1 MTETP
6 AERSAAGPGMLAAVA
21 RHPAAAALAFPL
33 ALAVIVVVG
42 AALRFQGLG
51 WDQPAGANVPLQMH
65 PDERFLSIVTDKIEW
80 PSSVGEYFNTGTSPL
95 NPYNAPD
102 TPSFV
107 YGTVPIFVAKAVST
121 WAGDDAAGPG
131 NGYDTT
137 VVWGRRLTAAID
149 TATILVVAGIATVLF
164 GRRAGLLA
172 ALLYALAVLPAQL
185 SHFWAADPY
194 LVFFGALT
202 TLFALLF
209 VRVRS
214 DRLAWLTGAAMGA
227 AMGLAMASKVNAL
240 LFYPVIPAAALIRI
254 GIRDVP
260 RLGLTWR
267 GSRAIG
273 GHWMTDISVVCFATA
288 VAIFAFRVAQ
298 PYAFTGPGFWGMSI
312 NPYWKTDVFEGEWMR
327 QKGEINFP
335 PFVQFAGRS
344 PILYPLENM
353 LRYGLGPGL
362 GIAAWVSTA
371 VGGLLIFRKR
381 DLAFV
386 LPVSLAA
393 GIFGVQGIRFVTY
406 LRYFAPAYPLL
417 CVMAGWGCANLLR
430 WATQGGLTQLV
441 LPRVA
446 GRRAP
451 AIPARWLRVAAGGA
465 FAVVVLS
472 TAWWAIAFQN
482 VYSSEHPRIAASRW
496 IYENIPAGSRITT
509 ELWDDSIPYA
519 IPGQAFAYQLVE
531 TTPYDTD
538 SLQKVRDLV
547 VGRTQPAPASVG
559 LAGADYVAITSNR
572 VRGSVP
578 RLERE
583 YPATIRYYQ
592 LLESGELG
600 FDLVAHF
607 EVRPSFLGITYDD
620 SAAEESFTV
629 YDHPEVWIYKKSE
642 RFNADRALA
651 LLNEAHPER
660 AVDLLPRQGRTN
672 GLQFTAEERV
682 VQERGGTF
690 RDAFNQGGTTS
701 HNLPWLW
708 WLLWLEAAAFAA
720 LPFTSWLFRAMP
732 DRGYG
737 FSKLAG
743 LIGTS
748 FGTWLVVAWGAA
760 HFSGALSWAVFG
772 AALTAGGLAAFVR
785 RRTLLAEA
793 RARWRTWFTLEAVF
807 LAAFFAFL
815 WLRYANPDTWHSP
828 QGGEKPVE
836 LAYLTAVA
844 RSTILPPFDPWL
856 AGGTMNYYYMGWW
869 FLAVPMRA
877 LRIVPEVA
885 FNLGVPTFAS
895 LAAVTAAS
903 TVYNLVGL
911 SARMRQRAAG
921 RPGRVPVRPALIA
934 AVFGAI
940 LLIGIGNLDGAH
952 QMIERLQSLNTWGE
966 SWGRESPLPVVGEP
980 VRWFARFLGGTAG
993 AVGGFFQWTVG
1004 GKALPPFDWWRSSRV
1019 HIGQFDI
1026 TEFPYWS
1033 ALFADLHPH
1042 LMGLSF
1048 FGSVIALASAL
1059 MVSAAHGGLRRQTW
1073 AIAAAMGLMLGL
1085 VRTVHTWDFPTAV
1098 LLTAAAI
1105 AAGQLL
1111 APGRWQQRWWDGA
1124 GQLALA
1130 AGVLMVVFAPYTRH
1144 FEVFQSGIMK
1154 ARETTKPNQ
1163 YAAHFGVF
1171 LAFTVAFIAVRYW
1184 EELRTRGGKP
1194 GRNIVLATVAGRAE
1208 VLALAVFL
1216 LGLTTLTWRIGW
1228 WWIDARPAG
1237 PGDLGVPKAQLT
1249 VVALSAVLLVYL
1261 VNLAWL
1267 EFRSP
1272 VRDPARLIATA
1283 MLAAAVGVAGGVDV
1297 VTVKNDIVR
1306 MNTVF
1311 KFSLQAWQLYAVG
1324 CGYAGWYLATA
1335 LWAGDGWR
1343 VRPLAGRRVPAVAGA
1358 VAAVLLL
1365 FGGGIYLVSGTKAR
1379 QDARFA
1385 ETPATLN
1392 GWAYLEKARYYE
1404 DRGTPAIADDRWLEL
1419 KDDVGI
1425 FNWLRT
1431 NVDGSPTIAEAVGP
1445 LYHWTGRVSVNT
1457 GLPAVVGW
1465 DWHEI
1470 AYRMDYA
1477 GLIQERRGDTI
1488 RFYADPDP
1496 VFAATYLRK
1505 YNVRYVVVGGEE
1517 RVFGTEAGIAKFA
1530 AMTQLSPVYH
1540 EGENWIYEVKAP

>member
-1 MTETP
+1 MSETP
-6 AERSAAGPGMLAAVA
+6 PDHRAPAPAALAGVLGHRFVA
-21 RHPAAAALAFPL
+21 RLAFPL
-33 ALAVIVVVG
+33 ALAVIVLVG
-42 AALRFQGLG
+42 GVLRFHGLD
-51 WDQPAGANVPLQMH
+51 WDQPEGASAPLQMH

-80 PSSVGEYFNTGTSPL
+80 PSGVGEYFDTGTSPL
-95 NPYNAPD
+95 NPYNSPD

-107 YGTVPIFVAKAVST
+107 YGTLPIFVAKAVST
-121 WAGDDAAGPG
+121 WAGDDAPGAG
-131 NGYDTT
+131 NGYETT
-137 VVWGRRLTAAID
+137 VIWGRRVTAAFD
-149 TATILVVAGIATVLF
+149 TATILVVAGIAGLVF

-172 ALLYALAVLPAQL
+172 ALLYALAVLPTQL
-185 SHFWAADPY
+185 AHFWAADPY

-202 TLFALLF
+202 TFFAILFIRA
-209 VRVRS
+209 RS
-214 DRLAWLTGAAMGA
+214 DRAAWLIGAAMGA

-240 LFYPVIPAAALIRI
+240 LFYPVIPTAALIRI
-254 GIRDVP
+254 GVRDIP

-267 GSRAIG
+267 GSRAMA

-288 VAIFAFRVAQ
+288 MAIFAFRVAQ
-298 PYAFTGPGFWGMSI
+298 PYAFTGPNFWDMSI
-312 NPYWKTDVFEGEWMR
+312 NPYWKTDVFEGEWKR

-362 GIAAWVSTA
+362 GIAAWASTA
-371 VGGLLIFRKR
+371 MGAILLFRRR

-386 LPVSLAA
+386 LPVALAA

-430 WATQGGLTQLV
+430 WAVSGGLTQWV
-441 LPRVA
+441 APRL
-446 GRRAP
+446 GSWQP
-451 AIPARWLRVAAGGA
+451 PPLPARWQRTAAGAA
-465 FAVVVLS
+465 FAAVVAS
-472 TAWWAIAFQN
+472 TAWWALAFQN

-509 ELWDDSIPYA
+509 ELWDDSIPYVL
-519 IPGQAFAYQLVE
+519 PGYGFGYQFVE

-547 VGRTQPAPASVG
+547 YGRNEPAPASVG
-559 LAGADYVAITSNR
+559 LAGANYVAITSNR

-600 FDLVAHF
+600 CDLVAHF
-607 EVRPSFLGITYDD
+607 EVRPSFLGIRYDD
-620 SAAEESFTV
+620 SGAEESFTV
-629 YDHPEVWIYKKSE
+629 YDHPEVWIYKKSD
-642 RFNADRALA
+642 RFNADRAAA

-672 GLQFTAEERV
+672 GLQFTAEERAI
-682 VQERGGTF
+682 QENGGTF
-690 RDAFNQGGTTS
+690 ADAFNSGGMTS
-701 HNLPWLW
+701 RNLPWLW
-708 WLLWLEAAAFAA
+708 WLLWIEVAAFAA

-737 FSKLAG
+737 LSKLGG

-760 HFSGALSWAVFG
+760 HFSGGLAWVVFG
-772 AALTAGGLAAFVR
+772 TMVTAGGLVGFAR

-793 RARWRTWFTLEAVF
+793 RARWRGWLTLEAIF
-807 LAAFFAFL
+807 LAAFFLFV

-877 LRIVPEVA
+877 LRIVPEVG
-885 FNLGVPTFAS
+885 FNLGVPTFAA

-903 TVYNLVGL
+903 TAYNLVNL
-911 SARMRQRAAG
+911 SGRVRARASG
-921 RPGRVPVRPALIA
+921 RPIRSAARPAMLTA
-934 AVFGAI
+934 LFAAI

-952 QMIERLQSLNTWGE
+952 QMIERWQSLNTWGE
-966 SWGRESPLPVVGEP
+966 TWGRESPVPVIGEP
-980 VRWFARFLGGTAG
+980 IRWLARFLGGSAG
-993 AVGGFFQWTVG
+993 AFGGFFQWAFG

-1048 FGSVIALASAL
+1048 FGTVIALAAAFVVTSAK
-1059 MVSAAHGGLRRQTW
+1059 GGMRREAW

-1098 LLTAAAI
+1098 LLTSAAI

-1111 APGRWQQRWWDGA
+1111 APGRWQQRWWDGV
-1124 GQLALA
+1124 GQLALV
-1130 AGVLMVVFAPYTRH
+1130 AGVLTVVFSPYTRH

-1154 ARETTKPNQ
+1154 APETTKPNQ

-1171 LAFTVAFIAVRYW
+1171 LAFTAAFLVLRYR
-1184 EELRTRGGKP
+1184 EELQRRGGKP
-1194 GRNIVLATVAGRAE
+1194 GRNIVLASVCGRSELA
-1208 VLALAVFL
+1208 ALAVFL

-1228 WWIDARPAG
+1228 WWIDSRPAT
-1237 PGDLGVPKAQLT
+1237 PTDLGVPRAQLT
-1249 VVALSAVLLVYL
+1249 VVALSAVMLVYL

-1267 EFRSP
+1267 EFRARD
-1272 VRDPARLIATA
+1272 RDPARLVATA
-1283 MLAAAVGVAGGVDV
+1283 MLAAAVGIAGGVDV

-1311 KFSLQAWQLYAVG
+1311 KFSLQAWQLYALG
-1324 CGYAGWYLATA
+1324 SAYAGWYIASA
-1335 LWAGDGWR
+1335 LWQAEGWR
-1343 VRPLAGRRVPAVAGA
+1343 PRPLPGRRAAAFGFAVMAALLLAGGA
-1358 VAAVLLL
+1358 V
-1365 FGGGIYLVSGTKAR
+1365 YLVSGTKAR

-1385 ETPATLN
+1385 ETPATLD
-1392 GWAYLEKARYYE
+1392 GWAYLVKARYYE
-1404 DRGTPAIADDRWLEL
+1404 DRGTPDGADDRWLDL

-1425 FNWLRT
+1425 FTWLRE
-1431 NVDGSPTIAEAVGP
+1431 NVEGSPTIAEAVGP

-1457 GLPAVVGW
+1457 GLPAVIGW

-1477 GLIQERRGDTI
+1477 GLIQERRGDTV
-1488 RFYADPDP
+1488 RFFADPDP
-1496 VFAATYLRK
+1496 VFAATYLRE
-1505 YNVRYVVVGGEE
+1505 YNVHYVIVGGEE
-1517 RVFGTEAGIAKFA
+1517 RVFGTPAGLAKFA
-1530 AMTQLSPVYH
+1530 TMPQLTPVYH
-1540 EGENWIYEVKAP
+1540 EGENWIYEVRR